1 LNISRWDFSLTNL
14 TFVIHSFIMKIRKA
28 TPEDSKSIAY
38 LLMLAMEDI
47 AYAFITE
54 KSYDKA
60 TQFLSAMASEK
71 GNQYSYENCWVAEN
85 EEEIIAVASLYDGGK
100 LHELRKPVA
109 NYIKEHFNRDFNP
122 EDETQAGEIYI
133 DCVGVNPNQQ
143 GKGIGSKIF
152 AFLIEEYV
160 IKQKQTLGLL
170 VDYDNPKAEKLYL
183 KLGFKIVGE
192 KTLVGKRLKHLQ
204 YHP

>member
-1 LNISRWDFSLTNL
+1 MIQNGIFSISTVFLSLNFNS
-14 TFVIHSFIMKIRKA
+14 MQIRKA
-28 TPEDSKSIAY
+28 NPEDSRFITPY
-38 LLMLAMEDI
+38 LLLAMEDI
-47 AYAFITE
+47 VYEFIGE
-54 KSYDKA
+54 KSYNKA
-60 TQFLSAMASEK
+60 IDFLNAMVTQRQ
-71 GNQYSYENCWVAEN
+71 NQYSYENCWVAEN
-85 EEEIIAVASLYDGGK
+85 EEGIIAVACLYDGGQ
-100 LHELRKPVA
+100 LQELRKPVA
-109 NYIKEHFNRDFNP
+109 HYIKEHFDREFNP
-122 EDETQAGEIYI
+122 EDETQAGEVYI
-133 DCVGVNPNQQ
+133 DCVGVHPNQQ

>member
-1 LNISRWDFSLTNL
+1 MI
-14 TFVIHSFIMKIRKA
+14 IRKA
-28 TPEDSKSIAY
+28 QPHDASSIAFC
-38 LLMLAMEDI
+38 LMLAMEDI
-47 AYAFITE
+47 VYEFIGE
-54 KSYDKA
+54 KSYNKA
-60 TQFLSAMASEK
+60 IDFLNAMVAK
-71 GNQYSYENCWVAEN
+71 RQNQYSYENCWVAEN
-85 EEEIIAVASLYDGGK
+85 KEGIIAVACLYDGGQ
-100 LHELRKPVA
+100 LQELRKPVA
-109 NYIKEHFNRDFNP
+109 HYIKEQFAQEFNP

-133 DCVGVNPNQQ
+133 DCVGVHPNQQ

-192 KTLVGKRLKHLQ
+192 KSLVGKRLKHLQ

>member
-1 LNISRWDFSLTNL
+1 
-14 TFVIHSFIMKIRKA
+14 MQIRKA
-28 TPEDSKSIAY
+28 NPEDSKFISP
-38 LLMLAMEDI
+38 LLLLAMQDI
-47 AYAFITE
+47 VYEFIGE
-54 KSYDKA
+54 KSYHKA
-60 TQFLSAMASEK
+60 IEFLNAMVAQK
-71 GNQYSYENCWVAEN
+71 ANQYSYENCWVAEN
-85 EEEIIAVASLYDGGK
+85 EEGIIGVACLYDGCQ
-100 LHELRKPVA
+100 LQTLRKPVA
-109 NYIKEHFNRDFNP
+109 HYIKEHFARDFNP

-133 DCVGVNPNQQ
+133 DCVGVHPNQQ

>member
-1 LNISRWDFSLTNL
+1 
-14 TFVIHSFIMKIRKA
+14 MQIRKA
-28 TPEDSKSIAY
+28 IPKDSKSIAH

-47 AYAFITE
+47 AYAFIGE

-85 EEEIIAVASLYDGGK
+85 EDGIIGLACLYDGGK
-100 LHELRKPVA
+100 LHELRQPVGS
-109 NYIKEHFNRDFNP
+109 YIKQHFGRDFNP
-122 EDETQAGEIYI
+122 EDETQQGEVYI
-133 DCVGVNPNQQ
+133 DCIGVHPSQQ
-143 GKGIGSKIF
+143 GKGLGSRLFK
-152 AFLIEEYV
+152 FLIDYYV
-160 IKQKQTLGLL
+160 VQQKQTLGLL

-192 KTLVGKRLKHLQ
+192 KTLVRKRLKHMQFVL
-204 YHP
+204 

>member
-1 LNISRWDFSLTNL
+1 
-14 TFVIHSFIMKIRKA
+14 MKIRKA
-28 TPEDSKSIAY
+28 TPEDSRFITPY
-38 LLMLAMEDI
+38 LLLAMEDI
-47 AYAFITE
+47 VYEFIGE
-54 KSYDKA
+54 KSYHKA
-60 TQFLSAMASEK
+60 IGFLNAMVAQK
-71 GNQYSYENCWVAEN
+71 QNQYSYENCWVTEN
-85 EEEIIAVASLYDGGK
+85 EDGIIGVACLYDGRK

-109 NYIKEHFNRDFNP
+109 HYIKEQFAREFNP
-122 EDETQAGEIYI
+122 EDETLAGEIYI

>member
-1 LNISRWDFSLTNL
+1 MGFLV
-14 TFVIHSFIMKIRKA
+14 FVQYFYRFIFHLMQIRKA
-28 TPEDSKSIAY
+28 RPQDAPSIAG
-38 LLMLAMEDI
+38 LLLLAMEDI
-47 AYAFITE
+47 VYNFIGE
-54 KSYDKA
+54 KSYEKA
-60 TQFLSAMASEK
+60 IDFLSNMVMQEA
-71 GNQYSYENCWVAEN
+71 NQYSYENCWVIEEN
-85 EEEIIAVASLYDGGK
+85 RNIIAVACLYDGAN
-100 LHELRKPVA
+100 LHQLRQPVGH
-109 NYIKEHFNRDFNP
+109 YIQTHFKRNFNP
-122 EDETQAGEIYI
+122 EDETQAGEVYI
-133 DCVGVNPNQQ
+133 DCVGVHPNQQ

-204 YHP
+204 YQP